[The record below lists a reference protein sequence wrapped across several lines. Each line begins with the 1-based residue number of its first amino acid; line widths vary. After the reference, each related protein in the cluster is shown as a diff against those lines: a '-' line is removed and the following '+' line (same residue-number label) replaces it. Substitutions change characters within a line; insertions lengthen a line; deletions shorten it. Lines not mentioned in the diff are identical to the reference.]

1 MAISSQLPVVLHAK
15 AGSVLR
21 AMALTP
27 GQNVEARVVQQ
38 SSDGTT
44 RVQIGGQFLS
54 LNVSGTQPVG
64 TLLTLAVQQVDGQMR
79 LALLSTR
86 PPSASALSQPATS
99 IQLSLAQG
107 SPQPP
112 AVQAYGPPTP
122 LAAGASAPLQ
132 AGVSGA
138 PSSQSASVSGGQTDK
153 PVASGMGQA
162 GAPAMARISSAAY
175 GVAPAATNGQGP
187 VQAALSQMVQQAIS
201 QQVSLAG
208 VSSLLTALV
217 SQSGLPEPL
226 LKLGRQILG
235 NQLDLS
241 GKVDGAALKA
251 AVARS
256 GLFQEAALAA
266 NRPVAAGGDTK
277 SGLLALRQGLAQW
290 LGGESQLSPIVRIP
304 PPLRGMV
311 PRVRQAEHLPPVLP
325 LDPEDAGRLLLE
337 RTDGALSRIRL
348 QQNAS
353 LPDPVH
359 RNEMQWTLDL
369 PVVVAGFHT
378 IINLQIHQDAP
389 AETSAPEE
397 RSWQVSFATNLPEIG
412 EIGAQ
417 VSLRGK
423 LTGILLWAERTS
435 VVADLSSGVDGLRE
449 ELAAVGLMPGAIVV
463 RVGAPAEPLSVKH
476 TGAALDALL

>member
-1 MAISSQLPVVLHAK
+1 
-15 AGSVLR
+15 
-21 AMALTP
+21 
-27 GQNVEARVVQQ
+27 
-38 SSDGTT
+38 
-44 RVQIGGQFLS
+44 
-54 LNVSGTQPVG
+54 
-64 TLLTLAVQQVDGQMR
+64 
-79 LALLSTR
+79 
-86 PPSASALSQPATS
+86 
-99 IQLSLAQG
+99 
-107 SPQPP
+107 
-112 AVQAYGPPTP
+112 
-122 LAAGASAPLQ
+122 
-132 AGVSGA
+132 
-138 PSSQSASVSGGQTDK
+138 
-153 PVASGMGQA
+153 
-162 GAPAMARISSAAY
+162 
-175 GVAPAATNGQGP
+175 PAATNGQGP
-187 VQAALSQMVQQAIS
+187 VQAALSQMVQQAIP
-201 QQVSLAG
+201 QQTSLAG

-277 SGLLALRQGLAQW
+277 SGLLALRQSLAQW
-290 LGGESQLSPIVRIP
+290 LGGESQLSPIARIP

-389 AETSAPEE
+389 AETSSPEE
-397 RSWQVSFATNLPEIG
+397 RSWQVSFAT
-412 EIGAQ
+412 
-417 VSLRGK
+417 
-423 LTGILLWAERTS
+423 
-435 VVADLSSGVDGLRE
+435 
-449 ELAAVGLMPGAIVV
+449 
-463 RVGAPAEPLSVKH
+463 
-476 TGAALDALL
+476 